1 MALILKPLIL
11 EENLVVSCPLN
22 RLKLII
28 VVVKHEDYVDC
39 AILLPVV
46 KRGGPVRLGLL
57 IVVLGVDEVA
67 VQTLGVLHV

>member
-22 RLKLII
+22 GLKLVI
-28 VVVKHEDYVDC
+28 VVVKHEDDVDC

-46 KRGGPVRLGLL
+46 K
-57 IVVLGVDEVA
+57 
-67 VQTLGVLHV
+67 